1 VKRPGRAGAGLSSD
15 DAVQASLAGLAAR
28 YRLAEGQSRRLAAV
42 LSVLS
47 ADQRAPTS
55 VRSPELA
62 VDVHIADSLVALE
75 LDAVCSA
82 RRIADVGSGAGF
94 PGLALAVA
102 LPDCEVALVESHG
115 RKCAFL
121 EELLVHAAGAN
132 AHVVCARVEEW
143 ADGSGAH
150 DVVVARAVGAQPVV
164 LEYGAPLL
172 RLGGS
177 LVDWRGRRDRAEEEA
192 SLRAASV
199 LGMELAR
206 VEPVEPFEGA
216 RDLHLHI
223 YTKVGETPARF
234 PRRAGMARK
243 RPLGG

>member
-1 VKRPGRAGAGLSSD
+1 VKRPGRARAAPSSD
-15 DAVQASLAGLAAR
+15 DAVQASLAGLVAR
-28 YRLAEGQSRRLAAV
+28 YQLAESQSRRLAAV

-47 ADQRAPTS
+47 GDQRAPTS

-75 LDAVCSA
+75 LDAVRSA
-82 RRIADVGSGAGF
+82 RTIADVGSGAGF

-102 LPDCEVALVESHG
+102 LPDCEVALVESHR

-121 EELLVHAAGAN
+121 EELLTHAAGAN

-143 ADGSGAH
+143 ADGAGAH

-164 LEYGAPLL
+164 LEYAAPLL

-177 LVDWRGRRDRAEEEA
+177 LVDWRGRRGAEEEA

-216 RDLHLHI
+216 RDLHLHV
-223 YTKVGETPARF
+223 YTKVGETPSRF